1 MINAYGHSFTIM
13 ECVKADLPDRLSFV
27 RKFLWGKERKNQTF
41 WNYSGYFWRE
51 NSNSKFFFVGC
62 LVTRWNSL
70 KKVVCIVIVKR
81 KNGKW
86 KCKLSFDGLGLLKYG
101 LLFPRSFSKLSF
113 VTEAAHPR
121 QELPGR
127 WRKLER
133 QFSTWKTSPF
143 FKDQMVAKNTLRY
156 SQIPSLPT
164 CLYSFKKSSK

>member
-1 MINAYGHSFTIM
+1 MCQGRSPWQTVFCQEIPLREKKKKESNILKLFRIFLAW
-13 ECVKADLPDRLSFV
+13 
-27 RKFLWGKERKNQTF
+27 KF
-41 WNYSGYFWRE
+41 
-51 NSNSKFFFVGC
+51 KFQMDFFVGC

-127 WRKLER
+127 RKLER

-156 SQIPSLPT
+156 SQIPSLRT
-164 CLYSFKKSSK
+164 CLYSLKSSK